1 MDYFAKLFL
10 KEGNCMARALK
21 EEEFVFIVKNFRKIE
36 DALNSGGHSLKEE
49 YRSLNWEIVYFEEN
63 DEKYGRFAICED
75 EKIYRKLT
83 FGEFYGSG
91 VVD

>member
-1 MDYFAKLFL
+1 
-10 KEGNCMARALK
+10 MATALSLN
-21 EEEFVFIVKNFRKIE
+21 EFTSIGENYKKVE

-63 DEKYGRFAICED
+63 DEKFGRFAICKD
-75 EKIYRKLT
+75 KKIRRNLT
-83 FGEFYGSG
+83 FGEFYGGG